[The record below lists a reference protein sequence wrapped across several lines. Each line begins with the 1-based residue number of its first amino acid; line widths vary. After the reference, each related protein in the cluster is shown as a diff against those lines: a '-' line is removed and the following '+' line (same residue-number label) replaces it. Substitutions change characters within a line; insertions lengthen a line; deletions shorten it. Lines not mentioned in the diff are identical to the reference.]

1 MVPGK
6 KPKKTKTRGKKNTK
20 NYSTPVHIQ
29 APGPPLSHCEDAS
42 NLRRRLKPIQRKW
55 RGVESAF
62 QNPELNIQPHRA
74 SNFENP
80 DIVHLNSWKLK
91 NLTEG
96 WLRMWERLNLY
107 RLTLHIGR
115 REKGIAFRSVPQHA
129 EAKKILTSQMK
140 PLHQAFA

>member
-1 MVPGK
+1 MTGSSSKLLQIQGKWYQERSQK
-6 KPKKTKTRGKKNTK
+6 KPKPEAKKTKS
-20 NYSTPVHIQ
+20 YSTPVHIQ

-91 NLTEG
+91 NLPEG
-96 WLRMWERLNLY
+96 
-107 RLTLHIGR
+107 
-115 REKGIAFRSVPQHA
+115 
-129 EAKKILTSQMK
+129 
-140 PLHQAFA
+140 